1 MKRKSNKKAW
11 QALTQVLDN
20 YTIKA
25 GWFENSRYK
34 DNTPI
39 GGIAAVQNYGA
50 VIHQTV
56 TPKQRAFLHYLG
68 IHLKKETTSLTIVIP
83 PTHFMENCENKN
95 TEKWKETIKKA
106 WASVFAG
113 NITADKA
120 MEQIGMMVE
129 GDIAKAIKD
138 VNGPPLSPMTVKARE
153 STYKSKRKKSADET
167 AISKRLAGTGIMFNA
182 VSHKVEKQ

>member
-1 MKRKSNKKAW
+1 MKRKSNEKAW
-11 QALTQVLDN
+11 QALTKTYDE
-20 YTIKA
+20 YKIKA

-68 IHLKKETTSLTIVIP
+68 IHLKAGTTNLTIVIP

-95 TEKWKETIKKA
+95 TEKWKNTIAKA
-106 WASVFAG
+106 WAAVFAG
-113 NITADKA
+113 NIEADKA

-129 GDIAKAIKD
+129 GDIAKSIKD
-138 VNGPPLSPMTVKARE
+138 VEGPPLSPMTIKARLK
-153 STYKSKRKKSADET
+153 TYKNQKVPEET
-167 AISKRLAGTGIMFNA
+167 GINKRLAGTGVMFNS
-182 VSHKVEKQ
+182 VSHKVEKK